1 MPMKIQKG
9 STVWFHGKFYGR
21 RYTCLRG
28 TALEEGET
36 GVARS
41 INVLIPGAF
50 KPDVLVVPG
59 CNIYIVKDVNLPA

>member
-1 MPMKIQKG
+1 
-9 STVWFHGKFYGR
+9 
-21 RYTCLRG
+21 LRG

-41 INVLIPGAF
+41 IKVLIPGAF
-50 KPDVLVVPG
+50 KPNVLVVPG